1 MAELTPSKLGINS
14 TGTFK
19 VYYSAGQMATNGT
32 YDNLY
37 LYPEVAGLSG
47 TITDQTTSGCTI
59 NITNTTA
66 ITQAQNV
73 TCSFSVNNNI
83 TRPVVVDFP
92 IRLHSKAA
100 GFYPAS
106 STVTVPNTGGTYE
119 IELYESYSDIV
130 SWNASLSTGD
140 ALATVSVLD
149 SDSNYIKLQ
158 LSVSPNT
165 EWTNNI
171 SGRIRIAFKRYGFPS
186 DVLRYWDFTIAKSD
200 APSDLNLIVTPASAN
215 YDAATIVTNKF
226 YLTTTKTEETISS
239 FNVVCSQASNIL
251 NNTED
256 NSFILT
262 LPENDTIND
271 LSFDASVTAQTS
283 GGYTIKATVPITQSK
298 TYLTLPTT
306 NYDISYSQSTL
317 TINGLSSNNIS
328 ASDIVFAIPE
338 DAQSWISSPKF
349 TYNDGNAII
358 TFNVTENTSLS
369 RRNTTIGISVVK
381 DSSSIINLSINV
393 NQAVK
398 SDIAPIWKDYIWAEE
413 TLDDFIEYHLDDGG
427 TTIYAGKAYK
437 YPGADRVEF
446 LLNSVTENY
455 LSNGISF
462 PTTLST
468 SVMPNYLKD
477 FTLVTST
484 GNEKPIIFFND
495 WSYKDTDLTSGYFLS
510 DPITGLIDPRQYVM
524 ASWLLPTGEG
534 IVNRFFYRD
543 GTQTA
548 TDVTLRSGINGYT
561 FVENITN
568 LQLGCGDYIVIAF
581 VVSGTI
587 SQKQIK
593 YTIDNTGKDYVLY
606 YVNAAG
612 GWDSL
617 LIEGNVKKTDE
628 FESESYIKRVLRPST
643 EFARNKYLNTITSS
657 WTLYTGYLNDEQA
670 SKMYNLLEST
680 QVYLHNL
687 KDNTITPVLITDTN
701 CEYKTYTNQGKNK
714 FYYTINVESSQ
725 DNYRK

>member
-37 LYPEVAGLSG
+37 LYPKVAGLSG
-47 TITDQTTSGCTI
+47 TITNQTTSGCTI
-59 NITNTTA
+59 NITNTAA
-66 ITQAQNV
+66 ITKDQTV

-119 IELYESYSDIV
+119 IELYASYSDIV
-130 SWNASLSTGD
+130 SWNASISAGN

-149 SDSNYIKLQ
+149 SDSNYVKLQ

-165 EWTNNI
+165 EWTNNV
-171 SGRIRIAFKRYGFPS
+171 SGRIRIAFKRYGFPR
-186 DVLRYWDFTIAKSD
+186 DLLKYWDFTIAKSD
-200 APSDLNLIVTPASAN
+200 APSDLNLIVTPKTITC
-215 YDAATIVTNKF
+215 DAAAVTTNEF
-226 YLTTTKTEETISS
+226 ICTTNQTDENVISLY
-239 FNVVCSQASNIL
+239 VVCPAASSIL
-251 NNTED
+251 AGTNNF
-256 NSFILT
+256 SLII
-262 LPENDTIND
+262 PENKTTSNKYI
-271 LSFDASVTAQTS
+271 TAEITAETTN
-283 GGYTIKATVPITQSK
+283 GYTLKGEVPILQKATSLVIPV
-298 TYLTLPTT
+298 T
-306 NYDISYSQSTL
+306 NYDLSYTANTL
-317 TINGLSSNNIS
+317 TITGRSSNNIS
-328 ASDIVFAIPE
+328 ASDVVFAIPE
-338 DAQSWISSPKF
+338 DAQAWIKNPKF
-349 TYNDGNAII
+349 TYTNGSAKITMDISENIDTKRRSAI
-358 TFNVTENTSLS
+358 V
-369 RRNTTIGISVVK
+369 GISVIK
-381 DSSSIINLSINV
+381 NSSSIINISINI

-437 YPGADRVEF
+437 YPDADRVEF

-455 LSNGISF
+455 LSNGLSF
-462 PTTLST
+462 PAISKT
-468 SVMPNYLKD
+468 SIMTNYLKD

-495 WSYKDTDLTSGYFLS
+495 WSYKETDLTSGYFLS

-534 IVNRFFYRD
+534 IVNRFFYKD
-543 GTQTA
+543 GIQNA
-548 TDVTLRSGINGYT
+548 IDITLKSGINGYT

-568 LQLGCGDYIVIAF
+568 LQLGCGDYIVMAF

-687 KDNTITPVLITDTN
+687 KDNTITPVLITDTS

-714 FYYTINVESSQ
+714 FYYTINVEASQ
-725 DNYRK
+725 DKYRK

>member
-37 LYPEVAGLSG
+37 LYPKVAGLSG
-47 TITDQTTSGCTI
+47 TITNQTTSGCTI

-66 ITQAQNV
+66 ITQDKNV

-106 STVTVPNTGGTYE
+106 STVIVPNTGGTYE
-119 IELYESYSDIV
+119 IELYASYSDIV
-130 SWNASLSTGD
+130 SWDASISAGD

-149 SDSNYIKLQ
+149 SDSNYVKLQ

-165 EWTNNI
+165 EWTNNV
-171 SGRIRIAFKRYGFPS
+171 SGRIRIAFKRYGSPR
-186 DVLRYWDFTIAKSD
+186 DLLRYWDFTIAKSD
-200 APSDLNLIVTPASAN
+200 APSDLKMIVTPNSAT
-215 YDAATIVTNKF
+215 YDAAGITTNDFVCTTNDTDESVVSLDVTC
-226 YLTTTKTEETISS
+226 TGASS
-239 FNVVCSQASNIL
+239 VLAGS
-251 NNTED
+251 D
-256 NSFILT
+256 NFSLV
-262 LPENDTIND
+262 LPENKTTSNKYYTAEIEAETVSSYKLKAEVPILQKATSLIIPVTKYD
-271 LSFDASVTAQTS
+271 LSYTA
-283 GGYTIKATVPITQSK
+283 
-298 TYLTLPTT
+298 
-306 NYDISYSQSTL
+306 NTL
-317 TINGLSSNNIS
+317 TINGTSSNNIS
-328 ASDIVFAIPE
+328 SSDVVFAIPE
-338 DAQSWISSPKF
+338 DAQAWIKNPKF
-349 TYNDGNAII
+349 TNTNGTAKITMDISENIDLKRRSAI
-358 TFNVTENTSLS
+358 V
-369 RRNTTIGISVVK
+369 GISVVK
-381 DSSSIINLSINV
+381 DSSSIINISINI

-455 LSNGISF
+455 LSNGLSF
-462 PTTLST
+462 PAISKT
-468 SVMPNYLKD
+468 SIMPNYLKD

-534 IVNRFFYRD
+534 IVNRFYYKD
-543 GTQTA
+543 GIQTA
-548 TDVTLRSGINGYT
+548 TDITLKSGINGYT

-687 KDNTITPVLITDTN
+687 KDNTITPVLITDTS
-701 CEYKTYTNQGKNK
+701 CEYKTYKNQGKNK

>member
-19 VYYSAGQMATNGT
+19 VYYSTGQMATNGT

-47 TITDQTTSGCTI
+47 TITNQTTSGCTI
-59 NITNTTA
+59 NITNTAA
-66 ITQAQNV
+66 ITKDQDI

-83 TRPVVVDFP
+83 TKPVVVAFL
-92 IRLHSKAA
+92 IRLHKDAE
-100 GFYPAS
+100 GFYPDT
-106 STVTVPNTGGTYE
+106 STIIVPNTGG
-119 IELYESYSDIV
+119 SYTVTLQTNYADIKKWDV
-130 SWNASLSTGD
+130 SVTRED
-140 ALATVSVLD
+140 ALATVTVLD
-149 SDSNYIKLQ
+149 FDSSYVKFKID
-158 LSVSPNT
+158 VSENT
-165 EWTNNI
+165 EWTEDLTGSIGIVGTNTSNRQI
-171 SGRIRIAFKRYGFPS
+171 SWT
-186 DVLRYWDFTIAKSD
+186 YWFTIAK
-200 APSDLNLIVTPASAN
+200 SDLNLIVTPASAN

-262 LPENDTIND
+262 LPENNTVND

-298 TYLTLPTT
+298 TYLTLPVT

-328 ASDIVFAIPE
+328 ASDVVFAIPE
-338 DAQSWISSPKF
+338 DAQAWISSPKF
-349 TYNDGNAII
+349 TYNNGNAII

-381 DSSSIINLSINV
+381 DSSNIINLINV

-437 YPGADRVEF
+437 YPDADRVEF

-462 PTTLST
+462 PTVSST

-484 GNEKPIIFFND
+484 GNKKPIIFFND

-534 IVNRFFYRD
+534 IVNRFYHKD
-543 GTQTA
+543 GIQTA
-548 TDVTLRSGINGYT
+548 TDVTLKSGINGYT

-587 SQKQIK
+587 RQKQIK

-687 KDNTITPVLITDTN
+687 KDNTITPVLITDTS

>member
-32 YDNLY
+32 YDSLY

-47 TITDQTTSGCTI
+47 TITNQTTSGCTI
-59 NITNTTA
+59 NITNTAA
-66 ITQAQNV
+66 ITKDQNV

-130 SWNASLSTGD
+130 SWNASISAGN

-149 SDSNYIKLQ
+149 SDSNYVKLQ

-165 EWTNNI
+165 EWTNNV
-171 SGRIRIAFKRYGFPS
+171 SGRIRIAFKRYGFLS
-186 DVLRYWDFTIAKSD
+186 DVLRYWDFTITKSD
-200 APSDLNLIVTPASAN
+200 APSDLNLIVTPASAT

-256 NSFILT
+256 KSFILT
-262 LPENDTIND
+262 LPENNTVND

-298 TYLTLPTT
+298 TYLTLPVT

-328 ASDIVFAIPE
+328 ASDVVFAIPE

-349 TYNDGNAII
+349 TYNNGNAII

-437 YPGADRVEF
+437 YPDSDRVEF

-462 PTTLST
+462 PTVSST

-534 IVNRFFYRD
+534 LVSRFYYKD
-543 GTQTA
+543 GIQTA
-548 TDVTLRSGINGYT
+548 ADVTLKSGINGYT
-561 FVENITN
+561 YIENITN

-593 YTIDNTGKDYVLY
+593 YIIDNTGKDYVLY

-670 SKMYNLLEST
+670 SKMHNLLEST

-687 KDNTITPVLITDTN
+687 KDNTITPVLITDTS

>member
-1 MAELTPSKLGINS
+1 MAEFTPSKLGINS

-19 VYYSAGQMATNGT
+19 VYYSAGQMGSNGT

-47 TITDQTTSGCTI
+47 TITNQTTSGCTI
-59 NITNTTA
+59 NITNTAA
-66 ITQAQNV
+66 ITQDQTV

-83 TRPVVVDFP
+83 TRPVVVIFP
-92 IRLHSKAA
+92 IRLHKDAE
-100 GFYPAS
+100 GFYPE
-106 STVTVPNTGGTYE
+106 TRTITVPNTGG
-119 IELYESYSDIV
+119 SYTVTLQTNYANIKKWDV
-130 SWNASLSTGD
+130 SVTRAD
-140 ALATVSVLD
+140 ALATVTVLD
-149 SDSNYIKLQ
+149 FDSSYVKFKID
-158 LSVSPNT
+158 VSENT
-165 EWTNNI
+165 EWTEDLTGSIGIVGTNTSNGQI
-171 SGRIRIAFKRYGFPS
+171 NWT
-186 DVLRYWDFTIAKSD
+186 YWFTIAKSD
-200 APSDLNLIVTPASAN
+200 IPSDLNLIVTPASAT

-251 NNTED
+251 KNTED

-262 LPENDTIND
+262 LPENDTVND

-298 TYLTLPTT
+298 TYLTLPVT

-328 ASDIVFAIPE
+328 ASDVVFAIPE

-349 TYNDGNAII
+349 TYNNGNAII

-381 DSSSIINLSINV
+381 DSSSSIINLSINV

-398 SDIAPIWKDYIWAEE
+398 SDIAPIWKDYIWSEE

-437 YPGADRVEF
+437 YPDADRVEF

-468 SVMPNYLKD
+468 SIMPNYLKN

-524 ASWLLPTGEG
+524 TSWLLPTGEG
-534 IVNRFFYRD
+534 IVNRFYYKD
-543 GTQTA
+543 GIQTA
-548 TDVTLRSGINGYT
+548 TDVTLKSGINGYT

-568 LQLGCGDYIVIAF
+568 LQLGCGDYIIMEF

-687 KDNTITPVLITDTN
+687 KDNTITPVLITDTS

>member
-59 NITNTTA
+59 NITNTA
-66 ITQAQNV
+66 VITQDQNV

-130 SWNASLSTGD
+130 SWVASISVGN

-171 SGRIRIAFKRYGFPS
+171 SGRIRIAFRRYGFPS

-200 APSDLNLIVTPASAN
+200 APSDLTLIVTPDSAT
-215 YDAATIVTNKF
+215 YDAAAVTTGDF
-226 YLTTTKTEETISS
+226 VCTT
-239 FNVVCSQASNIL
+239 
-251 NNTED
+251 NNTDENIVHID
-256 NSFILT
+256 VTCTGASSVLAGSDSFSLVI
-262 LPENDTIND
+262 PENKTTSNKYYTAEITAETTSEYTLTGEVPILQKATSLVIPVTKYD
-271 LSFDASVTAQTS
+271 LSYTA
-283 GGYTIKATVPITQSK
+283 
-298 TYLTLPTT
+298 
-306 NYDISYSQSTL
+306 NTL
-317 TINGLSSNNIS
+317 TINGVSSNNIS
-328 ASDIVFAIPE
+328 TSDVVFAIPE
-338 DAQSWISSPKF
+338 DAQTWIKNPKF
-349 TYNDGNAII
+349 TYTNDTAKITMDISENIDTKRRNAI
-358 TFNVTENTSLS
+358 V
-369 RRNTTIGISVVK
+369 GISVIK
-381 DSSSIINLSINV
+381 DSSSIINISINI

-413 TLDDFIEYHLDDGG
+413 TLDDFIEYHLDDGE

-437 YPGADRVEF
+437 YPDADRVEF

-462 PTTLST
+462 PTISST
-468 SVMPNYLKD
+468 SIIPNYLKD

-484 GNEKPIIFFND
+484 GSEKPIIFFND

-534 IVNRFFYRD
+534 IVNRFFYKD
-543 GTQTA
+543 GIQTA
-548 TDVTLRSGINGYT
+548 TDITLRSGINGYT

>member
-59 NITNTTA
+59 NITNTAA
-66 ITQAQNV
+66 ITQDQNV
-73 TCSFSVNNNI
+73 TCSFSVNNNN
-83 TRPVVVDFP
+83 TRPVVVIFP
-92 IRLHSKAA
+92 IRLHKDAE
-100 GFYPAS
+100 GFYPE
-106 STVTVPNTGGTYE
+106 TRTITVPNTGG
-119 IELYESYSDIV
+119 SYTVTLQTNYANIKKWDV
-130 SWNASLSTGD
+130 SVTRAD
-140 ALATVSVLD
+140 ALATVTVLD
-149 SDSNYIKLQ
+149 FDSSYVKFKID
-158 LSVSPNT
+158 VSENT
-165 EWTNNI
+165 EWTEDLTGSIGIVGTNTSNGQI
-171 SGRIRIAFKRYGFPS
+171 SWT
-186 DVLRYWDFTIAKSD
+186 YWFTIAKSD
-200 APSDLNLIVTPASAN
+200 TPSDLNLVVTPASAN
-215 YDAATIVTNKF
+215 YDAASIVTNKF

-262 LPENDTIND
+262 LPENDTVND

-283 GGYTIKATVPITQSK
+283 GGYTIKATVPIPQSK
-298 TYLTLPTT
+298 TYLTLPVT

-328 ASDIVFAIPE
+328 ASDVVFAIPK
-338 DAQSWISSPKF
+338 DAQTWIKNPKF
-349 TYNDGNAII
+349 TNTNGAAKITMDISENIDPKRRNAI
-358 TFNVTENTSLS
+358 V
-369 RRNTTIGISVVK
+369 GISVIK

-437 YPGADRVEF
+437 YPDADRVEF

-462 PTTLST
+462 PTVSST

-534 IVNRFFYRD
+534 IVNRFYYKD
-543 GTQTA
+543 GIQTA
-548 TDVTLRSGINGYT
+548 TDVTLKSGINGYT

-568 LQLGCGDYIVIAF
+568 LQLGCGDYIVMAF

-687 KDNTITPVLITDTN
+687 KDNTITPVLITDTS

>member
-37 LYPEVAGLSG
+37 LYPKVAGLSG
-47 TITDQTTSGCTI
+47 TITNQTTSGCTI
-59 NITNTTA
+59 NITNTAA
-66 ITQAQNV
+66 ITKDQTV

-119 IELYESYSDIV
+119 IELYASYSDIV
-130 SWNASLSTGD
+130 SWNASISAGN

-149 SDSNYIKLQ
+149 SDSNYVKLQ

-165 EWTNNI
+165 EWTNNV
-171 SGRIRIAFKRYGFPS
+171 SGRIRIAFKRYGFPR
-186 DVLRYWDFTIAKSD
+186 DLLKYWDFTIAKSD
-200 APSDLNLIVTPASAN
+200 APSDLNLIVTPASAT
-215 YDAATIVTNKF
+215 YDAATVTTGDFVCTTNETDENIVHIDVTC
-226 YLTTTKTEETISS
+226 TGASS
-239 FNVVCSQASNIL
+239 VLAGS
-251 NNTED
+251 D
-256 NSFILT
+256 NFSLVI
-262 LPENDTIND
+262 PENKTTANKYYTAEITAETVSGYTLTGEVPILQKATSLVIPVTKYD
-271 LSFDASVTAQTS
+271 LSYTA
-283 GGYTIKATVPITQSK
+283 
-298 TYLTLPTT
+298 
-306 NYDISYSQSTL
+306 NTL
-317 TINGLSSNNIS
+317 TINGTSSNNIGS
-328 ASDIVFAIPE
+328 SDVVFAIPE
-338 DAQSWISSPKF
+338 DAQAWIKNPKF
-349 TYNDGNAII
+349 TYTNGAAKITMDISENIDTKRRSAI
-358 TFNVTENTSLS
+358 V
-369 RRNTTIGISVVK
+369 GISVIK
-381 DSSSIINLSINV
+381 DSSSIINISINI

-437 YPGADRVEF
+437 YPDADRVEF

-455 LSNGISF
+455 LSNGLSF
-462 PTTLST
+462 PAISKT
-468 SVMPNYLKD
+468 SIMPNYLKD

-495 WSYKDTDLTSGYFLS
+495 WSYKETDLTSGYFLS

-534 IVNRFFYRD
+534 IVNRFFYKD
-543 GTQTA
+543 GIQTA
-548 TDVTLRSGINGYT
+548 TDVTLKSGINGYT

-568 LQLGCGDYIVIAF
+568 LQLGCGDYIVMAF

-612 GWDSL
+612 G
-617 LIEGNVKKTDE
+617 
-628 FESESYIKRVLRPST
+628 
-643 EFARNKYLNTITSS
+643 
-657 WTLYTGYLNDEQA
+657 
-670 SKMYNLLEST
+670 
-680 QVYLHNL
+680 
-687 KDNTITPVLITDTN
+687 
-701 CEYKTYTNQGKNK
+701 
-714 FYYTINVESSQ
+714 
-725 DNYRK
+725 

>member
-59 NITNTTA
+59 NITNTAA
-66 ITQAQNV
+66 ITKDQTV

-83 TRPVVVDFP
+83 TKPVIVNFP
-92 IRLHSKAA
+92 IRLHKDAA
-100 GFYPAS
+100 GFYPD
-106 STVTVPNTGGTYE
+106 TRTITVPNTGG
-119 IELYESYSDIV
+119 SYTVTFQTNYANIKKWDV
-130 SWNASLSTGD
+130 SVTSAD
-140 ALATVSVLD
+140 ALATVTVLD
-149 SDSNYIKLQ
+149 FDSSYVKFKID
-158 LSVSPNT
+158 VSENT
-165 EWTNNI
+165 EWTEDLTRSIGIIVTNTSNRRF
-171 SGRIRIAFKRYGFPS
+171 SWKYS
-186 DVLRYWDFTIAKSD
+186 FTIAKSD
-200 APSDLNLIVTPASAN
+200 TPSDLNLIVTPASAN
-215 YDAATIVTNKF
+215 YDAASIVTNKF

-239 FNVVCSQASNIL
+239 FNVVCSQASDIL

-256 NSFILT
+256 KSFILT
-262 LPENDTIND
+262 LPENDTVND

-298 TYLTLPTT
+298 TYLTLPVT

-328 ASDIVFAIPE
+328 ASDVVFAIPE

-349 TYNDGNAII
+349 TYNNGNAII

-468 SVMPNYLKD
+468 SIMPNYLKD

-524 ASWLLPTGEG
+524 TSWLLPTGEG
-534 IVNRFFYRD
+534 LVNRFYYKD
-543 GTQTA
+543 GIQTT
-548 TDVTLRSGINGYT
+548 TDVTLKSGINGYT

-687 KDNTITPVLITDTN
+687 KDNTITPVLITDTS

-714 FYYTINVESSQ
+714 FYYTINVEASQ
-725 DNYRK
+725 DTYRK

>member
-1 MAELTPSKLGINS
+1 MAEFTPSKLGINS

-59 NITNTTA
+59 NITNTAA
-66 ITQAQNV
+66 ITQDQNV
-73 TCSFSVNNNI
+73 ACSFSVNNDI
-83 TRPVVVDFP
+83 TKPAIVNFP

-100 GFYPAS
+100 GFYPE
-106 STVTVPNTGGTYE
+106 TRTITVPNTGG
-119 IELYESYSDIV
+119 SYTVTLQTNYANIKKWDV
-130 SWNASLSTGD
+130 SVTSAD
-140 ALATVSVLD
+140 ALATVTVLD
-149 SDSNYIKLQ
+149 FDSSYVKFKID
-158 LSVSPNT
+158 VSENT
-165 EWTNNI
+165 EWTEDLTGSIGIIGTNTSNRRFGWKY
-171 SGRIRIAFKRYGFPS
+171 S
-186 DVLRYWDFTIAKSD
+186 FTIAKSD
-200 APSDLNLIVTPASAN
+200 TPSDLNLIVTPASAK
-215 YDAATIVTNKF
+215 YDAASIITNKF

-251 NNTED
+251 KNTED
-256 NSFILT
+256 KSFILT
-262 LPENDTIND
+262 LPENDTVND

-298 TYLTLPTT
+298 TYLTLPVT
-306 NYDISYSQSTL
+306 NYNISYSQSTL

-328 ASDIVFAIPE
+328 ASDVVFAIPE

-349 TYNDGNAII
+349 TYNNGNAII

-381 DSSSIINLSINV
+381 NSSSIINLSINV

-413 TLDDFIEYHLDDGG
+413 TLDDFIEYHLDDGE
-427 TTIYAGKAYK
+427 TTIYAGKAYT

-468 SVMPNYLKD
+468 SIMPNYLKD

-524 ASWLLPTGEG
+524 ASWILPTGEG
-534 IVNRFFYRD
+534 VVNRFYYKD
-543 GTQTA
+543 GIQTS
-548 TDVTLRSGINGYT
+548 TDVTLKSGINGYT

-568 LQLGCGDYIVIAF
+568 LQLGCGDYIVMAF

-687 KDNTITPVLITDTN
+687 KDNTITPVLITDTS

>member
-1 MAELTPSKLGINS
+1 M
-14 TGTFK
+14 
-19 VYYSAGQMATNGT
+19 
-32 YDNLY
+32 
-37 LYPEVAGLSG
+37 
-47 TITDQTTSGCTI
+47 
-59 NITNTTA
+59 
-66 ITQAQNV
+66 
-73 TCSFSVNNNI
+73 
-83 TRPVVVDFP
+83 
-92 IRLHSKAA
+92 
-100 GFYPAS
+100 
-106 STVTVPNTGGTYE
+106 
-119 IELYESYSDIV
+119 
-130 SWNASLSTGD
+130 
-140 ALATVSVLD
+140 
-149 SDSNYIKLQ
+149 
-158 LSVSPNT
+158 
-165 EWTNNI
+165 
-171 SGRIRIAFKRYGFPS
+171 
-186 DVLRYWDFTIAKSD
+186 
-200 APSDLNLIVTPASAN
+200 
-215 YDAATIVTNKF
+215 
-226 YLTTTKTEETISS
+226 
-239 FNVVCSQASNIL
+239 
-251 NNTED
+251 
-256 NSFILT
+256 T
-262 LPENDTIND
+262 LP
-271 LSFDASVTAQTS
+271 V
-283 GGYTIKATVPITQSK
+283 
-298 TYLTLPTT
+298 T
-306 NYDISYSQSTL
+306 NYDISYFQSTL

-328 ASDIVFAIPE
+328 ASDVVFAIPE

-349 TYNDGNAII
+349 TYNNGNAII

-381 DSSSIINLSINV
+381 DSNSIINLSINV

-413 TLDDFIEYHLDDGG
+413 TLNDFIEYHLDDGG

-437 YPGADRVEF
+437 YPDADRVEF

-534 IVNRFFYRD
+534 LVSRFYYKD
-543 GTQTA
+543 GIQTT
-548 TDVTLRSGINGYT
+548 TDVTLKSGINGYT

-657 WTLYTGYLNDEQA
+657 WTLYTGYLNDVQA

-687 KDNTITPVLITDTN
+687 KDNTITPVLITDTS

>member
-59 NITNTTA
+59 NITNTAA
-66 ITQAQNV
+66 ITQDQNV

-119 IELYESYSDIV
+119 IELYESYSDII
-130 SWNASLSTGD
+130 SWNASIITGD
-140 ALATVSVLD
+140 ALATVSILD
-149 SDSNYIKLQ
+149 SDSNYVKLQ

-165 EWTNNI
+165 EWTNNV
-171 SGRIRIAFKRYGFPS
+171 SGRIRVAFRRYGFPS
-186 DVLRYWDFTIAKSD
+186 DIIRYWDFTIAKAD

-215 YDAATIVTNKF
+215 YDAAAIVTNKF

-262 LPENDTIND
+262 LPENDTVNN

-306 NYDISYSQSTL
+306 NYDISYSQSIL

-328 ASDIVFAIPE
+328 ASDVVFAIPK
-338 DAQSWISSPKF
+338 DAQTWIKNPKF
-349 TYNDGNAII
+349 TNTNGAAKITMDISENIDTKRRSAI
-358 TFNVTENTSLS
+358 V
-369 RRNTTIGISVVK
+369 GISVIK
-381 DSSSIINLSINV
+381 DSSSIINISINI

-398 SDIAPIWKDYIWAEE
+398 SDIAPIWKDYIWSEE
-413 TLDDFIEYHLDDGG
+413 TINDYIEYHLDDGG

-455 LSNGISF
+455 LSNAISF
-462 PTTLST
+462 PTVSST

-510 DPITGLIDPRQYVM
+510 DPITGLIDPRQYIV

-534 IVNRFFYRD
+534 IVNRFYYKD
-543 GTQTA
+543 GIQTA
-548 TDVTLRSGINGYT
+548 TDVTLKSGINGYT

-568 LQLGCGDYIVIAF
+568 LQLGCGDYIVMAF

-687 KDNTITPVLITDTN
+687 KDNTITPVLITDTS

>member
-47 TITDQTTSGCTI
+47 TITNQTTSGCTI
-59 NITNTTA
+59 NITNTAA
-66 ITQAQNV
+66 ITQDRNV

-92 IRLHSKAA
+92 IRLHSRAA

-186 DVLRYWDFTIAKSD
+186 DVLRYWDFTITKSD

-226 YLTTTKTEETISS
+226 YLSTTKTEETISS

-534 IVNRFFYRD
+534 LVSRFYYKD
-543 GTQTA
+543 GIQTA
-548 TDVTLRSGINGYT
+548 TDVTLKSGINGYT

-568 LQLGCGDYIVIAF
+568 LQLGCGDYIIMAF

-687 KDNTITPVLITDTN
+687 KDNTITPVLITDTS

>member
-1 MAELTPSKLGINS
+1 MAELTPSKLGINR
-14 TGTFK
+14 TGTFQ
-19 VYYSAGQMATNGT
+19 VYFSVGQMGSNGT

-47 TITDQTTSGCTI
+47 TITNQTTSGCTI
-59 NITNTTA
+59 NITNTAA
-66 ITQAQNV
+66 ITQDQTV
-73 TCSFSVNNNI
+73 TCSFSVNNDI
-83 TRPVVVDFP
+83 TRPVIIDFP
-92 IRLHSKAA
+92 INLHKDAE
-100 GFYPAS
+100 GFYPD
-106 STVTVPNTGGTYE
+106 TRTITVPNTGG
-119 IELYESYSDIV
+119 SYTVTLQTNYANIKKWDV
-130 SWNASLSTGD
+130 SVTRAD
-140 ALATVSVLD
+140 ALATVTVLD
-149 SDSNYIKLQ
+149 FDSSYVKFKID
-158 LSVSPNT
+158 VSENT
-165 EWTNNI
+165 EWTEDLTGSIGIVGTNTSNGQI
-171 SGRIRIAFKRYGFPS
+171 SWT
-186 DVLRYWDFTIAKSD
+186 YWFTIAKSD
-200 APSDLNLIVTPASAN
+200 TPSDLNLIVTPASAN
-215 YDAATIVTNKF
+215 YDAAAIVTNKF

-256 NSFILT
+256 NSFTLT
-262 LPENDTIND
+262 LPENDTVND

-328 ASDIVFAIPE
+328 ASDVVFAIPE

-349 TYNDGNAII
+349 TYNNGNAII

-413 TLDDFIEYHLDDGG
+413 TLDNFIEYHLDDGG

-462 PTTLST
+462 PTVSST
-468 SVMPNYLKD
+468 SIMPNYLKD

-534 IVNRFFYRD
+534 MVNRFYYKD
-543 GTQTA
+543 GIQTA

-687 KDNTITPVLITDTN
+687 KDNTITPVLITDTS

>member
-1 MAELTPSKLGINS
+1 MAEFTPSKLGINR
-14 TGTFK
+14 TGTFQ
-19 VYYSAGQMATNGT
+19 VYFSVGQMSSNGT

-59 NITNTTA
+59 NITNTAA
-66 ITQAQNV
+66 ITQDQNV

-92 IRLHSKAA
+92 IRLHKDAE
-100 GFYPAS
+100 GFYPE
-106 STVTVPNTGGTYE
+106 TRTITVPNTGG
-119 IELYESYSDIV
+119 SYTVTLQTNYANIKKWDV
-130 SWNASLSTGD
+130 SVTRAD
-140 ALATVSVLD
+140 ALATVTVLD
-149 SDSNYIKLQ
+149 SDSSYVKFKID
-158 LSVSPNT
+158 VSENT
-165 EWTNNI
+165 EWTEDLTGSIGIVGTNTSNGQV
-171 SGRIRIAFKRYGFPS
+171 SWT
-186 DVLRYWDFTIAKSD
+186 YWFTIAKSD
-200 APSDLNLIVTPASAN
+200 TPSDLNLIVTPASAT
-215 YDAATIVTNKF
+215 YDAAAVTTGDFVCTTNETDENIVHIDVTC
-226 YLTTTKTEETISS
+226 TGASS
-239 FNVVCSQASNIL
+239 VLAGS
-251 NNTED
+251 D
-256 NSFILT
+256 SFSLVI
-262 LPENDTIND
+262 PENKTTANKYYTAEITAETTSGYTLKGEVPILQKATSLVIPVTKYD
-271 LSFDASVTAQTS
+271 LS
-283 GGYTIKATVPITQSK
+283 YTV
-298 TYLTLPTT
+298 
-306 NYDISYSQSTL
+306 NTL
-317 TINGLSSNNIS
+317 TINGTSSNNIS
-328 ASDIVFAIPE
+328 ASDVVFAIPE
-338 DAQSWISSPKF
+338 DAQTWIKNPKF
-349 TYNDGNAII
+349 TYTNGTAKITMDISENIDTKRRSAI
-358 TFNVTENTSLS
+358 V
-369 RRNTTIGISVVK
+369 GISVIK
-381 DSSSIINLSINV
+381 DSSSIINLSINI

-437 YPGADRVEF
+437 YPDADRVEF

-468 SVMPNYLKD
+468 SIMPNYLKD

-534 IVNRFFYRD
+534 IVNRFYYKD
-543 GTQTA
+543 GIQTA
-548 TDVTLRSGINGYT
+548 TDVTLKSGINGYT

-687 KDNTITPVLITDTN
+687 KDNTITPVLITDTS

>member
-59 NITNTTA
+59 NITNTAA
-66 ITQAQNV
+66 ITKDQNV
-73 TCSFSVNNNI
+73 TCSFSVNNNN
-83 TRPVVVDFP
+83 TRPVVAIFP
-92 IRLHSKAA
+92 IRLHKDAE
-100 GFYPAS
+100 GFYPE
-106 STVTVPNTGGTYE
+106 TRTITVPNTGG
-119 IELYESYSDIV
+119 SYTVTLQTNYANIKKWDV
-130 SWNASLSTGD
+130 SVTRAD
-140 ALATVSVLD
+140 ALATVTVLD
-149 SDSNYIKLQ
+149 FDSSYVKFKID
-158 LSVSPNT
+158 VSENT
-165 EWTNNI
+165 EWTEDLTGSIGIVGTNTSNGQI
-171 SGRIRIAFKRYGFPS
+171 SWT
-186 DVLRYWDFTIAKSD
+186 YWFTIAKSD
-200 APSDLNLIVTPASAN
+200 TPSDLNLIVTPASAN
-215 YDAATIVTNKF
+215 YDAAAIVTN
-226 YLTTTKTEETISS
+226 TTTKTEETISS

-251 NNTED
+251 NSTED
-256 NSFILT
+256 NSFTLT
-262 LPENDTIND
+262 LPENDTVNN

-328 ASDIVFAIPE
+328 ASDVVFAIPE

-349 TYNDGNAII
+349 TYNNGNAII
-358 TFNVTENTSLS
+358 TMNISENIDTK
-369 RRNTTIGISVVK
+369 RRSAIVGISVVK
-381 DSSSIINLSINV
+381 DSSSIINISINI

-398 SDIAPIWKDYIWAEE
+398 SDIAPIWKDYIWSEE
-413 TLDDFIEYHLDDGG
+413 TINDFIEYHLDDGG

-437 YPGADRVEF
+437 YPDADRVEF

-462 PTTLST
+462 PTVSST

-524 ASWLLPTGEG
+524 TSWLLPTGEG
-534 IVNRFFYRD
+534 IVNRFYYKD
-543 GTQTA
+543 GIQTA
-548 TDVTLRSGINGYT
+548 TDVTLKSGINGYT

-568 LQLGCGDYIVIAF
+568 LQLGCGDYIVMAF
-581 VVSGTI
+581 VVFRTI

-687 KDNTITPVLITDTN
+687 KDNTITPVLITDTS

>member
-1 MAELTPSKLGINS
+1 MAEFTPSKLGINS

-47 TITDQTTSGCTI
+47 TITNQTTSGCTI
-59 NITNTTA
+59 NITNTAA
-66 ITQAQNV
+66 ITKDQNV

-83 TRPVVVDFP
+83 TKPVVVDFP
-92 IRLHSKAA
+92 IRLHKDAA
-100 GFYPAS
+100 GFYPE
-106 STVTVPNTGGTYE
+106 TRTITVPNTGG
-119 IELYESYSDIV
+119 SYTVTLQTNYANIKKWDV
-130 SWNASLSTGD
+130 SVTRAD
-140 ALATVSVLD
+140 ALATVTVLD
-149 SDSNYIKLQ
+149 FDSSYVKFKID
-158 LSVSPNT
+158 VSENT
-165 EWTNNI
+165 EWTEDLTGSIVIVGTNTSNVQ
-171 SGRIRIAFKRYGFPS
+171 IRWT
-186 DVLRYWDFTIAKSD
+186 YWFTIAKSD
-200 APSDLNLIVTPASAN
+200 TPSDLNLIVTPASAN
-215 YDAATIVTNKF
+215 YDAASIVTNKF

-251 NNTED
+251 NSTED

-262 LPENDTIND
+262 LPENDTVND

-328 ASDIVFAIPE
+328 ASDVVFAIPE

-349 TYNDGNAII
+349 TYNNGNAII
-358 TFNVTENTSLS
+358 TFNVTENISLS

-413 TLDDFIEYHLDDGG
+413 TINDFIEYHLDDGG

-437 YPGADRVEF
+437 YPDADRVEF

-462 PTTLST
+462 PTVSST

-534 IVNRFFYRD
+534 VVNRFFYKD
-543 GTQTA
+543 GIQTA
-548 TDVTLRSGINGYT
+548 TDVTLKSGINGYT

-568 LQLGCGDYIVIAF
+568 RQLGCGDYIVIAF

-628 FESESYIKRVLRPST
+628 FESESFIKRVLRPST

-687 KDNTITPVLITDTN
+687 KDNTITPVLITDTS

>member
-47 TITDQTTSGCTI
+47 TITNQTTSGCTI
-59 NITNTTA
+59 NITNTAA
-66 ITQAQNV
+66 ITKDQNV
-73 TCSFSVNNNI
+73 TCSFSVNNNV
-83 TRPVVVDFP
+83 TRPVVVIFP
-92 IRLHSKAA
+92 IRLHKDAE
-100 GFYPAS
+100 GFYPD
-106 STVTVPNTGGTYE
+106 TRTITVPNTGG
-119 IELYESYSDIV
+119 SYTVTLQTKYANIKKWDV
-130 SWNASLSTGD
+130 SVTRAD
-140 ALATVSVLD
+140 ALATVTVLD
-149 SDSNYIKLQ
+149 FDSSYVKFKID
-158 LSVSPNT
+158 VSENT
-165 EWTNNI
+165 EWTEDLTESIGIVGTNTSNGQI
-171 SGRIRIAFKRYGFPS
+171 NWT
-186 DVLRYWDFTIAKSD
+186 YWFTIAKSD
-200 APSDLNLIVTPASAN
+200 TPSDLNLIVTPASAN

-262 LPENDTIND
+262 LPENDTVND

-328 ASDIVFAIPE
+328 ASDVVFAIPE
-338 DAQSWISSPKF
+338 DAQAWISSPKF
-349 TYNDGNAII
+349 TYNNGNAII

-437 YPGADRVEF
+437 YPDADRVEF

-534 IVNRFFYRD
+534 LVSRFYYKD
-543 GTQTA
+543 GIQTA
-548 TDVTLRSGINGYT
+548 ADVTLKSDINGYT

-670 SKMYNLLEST
+670 SKMHNLLEST

-687 KDNTITPVLITDTN
+687 KDNTITPVLITDTS

>member
-1 MAELTPSKLGINS
+1 MAEFTPSKLGINR
-14 TGTFK
+14 TGTFQ
-19 VYYSAGQMATNGT
+19 VYFSVGQMGSNGT

-47 TITDQTTSGCTI
+47 TITNQTTSGCTI
-59 NITNTTA
+59 NITNTAA
-66 ITQAQNV
+66 ITQDQTV
-73 TCSFSVNNNI
+73 TCSFSVNNDI
-83 TRPVVVDFP
+83 TRPVIIDFP
-92 IRLHSKAA
+92 INLHKDAE

-119 IELYESYSDIV
+119 IELYESYSDIIN
-130 SWNASLSTGD
+130 WDASISAGD
-140 ALATVSVLD
+140 ALATVSILD
-149 SDSNYIKLQ
+149 SDSNYVKLQ

-165 EWTNNI
+165 EWTSDL
-171 SGRIRIAFKRYGFPS
+171 SGVIRIAFKRYGFPRE
-186 DVLRYWDFTIAKSD
+186 VLRYWNFTIAKSD
-200 APSDLNLIVTPASAN
+200 TPSDLNLIVTPASAN
-215 YDAATIVTNKF
+215 YDAAAIVTNKF

-256 NSFILT
+256 NSFTLT
-262 LPENDTIND
+262 LPENDTVND

-328 ASDIVFAIPE
+328 ASDVVFAIPE

-349 TYNDGNAII
+349 TYNNGNAII

-437 YPGADRVEF
+437 YPDADRVEF

-462 PTTLST
+462 PTVSST
-468 SVMPNYLKD
+468 SIMPNYLKD

-534 IVNRFFYRD
+534 IVNRFYYKD
-543 GTQTA
+543 GIQTA

-687 KDNTITPVLITDTN
+687 KDNTITPVLITDTS

>member
-1 MAELTPSKLGINS
+1 MAELTPSKLGINR
-14 TGTFK
+14 TGTFQ
-19 VYYSAGQMATNGT
+19 VYFSAGQMATNGT
-32 YDNLY
+32 YDSLY

-47 TITDQTTSGCTI
+47 TITNQTTSGCTI
-59 NITNTTA
+59 NITNTAA
-66 ITQAQNV
+66 ITKDQTV

-83 TRPVVVDFP
+83 TRPVVVNFP
-92 IRLHSKAA
+92 IRLHKDAE
-100 GFYPAS
+100 GFYPD
-106 STVTVPNTGGTYE
+106 TRTITVPNTGG
-119 IELYESYSDIV
+119 SYTVTLQTNYANIKKWDV
-130 SWNASLSTGD
+130 SVTRAD
-140 ALATVSVLD
+140 ALATVTVLD
-149 SDSNYIKLQ
+149 FDSSYVKFKID
-158 LSVSPNT
+158 VSENT
-165 EWTNNI
+165 EWTEDLTGSIGIVGTNTSNGQI
-171 SGRIRIAFKRYGFPS
+171 SWTY
-186 DVLRYWDFTIAKSD
+186 LFTIAKSD
-200 APSDLNLIVTPASAN
+200 TPSDLNLIVTPASAN
-215 YDAATIVTNKF
+215 YDAATIVTSKF

-256 NSFILT
+256 KSFILT

-328 ASDIVFAIPE
+328 ASDVVFAIPE
-338 DAQSWISSPKF
+338 DAQAWISSPKF
-349 TYNDGNAII
+349 TYNNGNAII

-413 TLDDFIEYHLDDGG
+413 TLDDFIEYHLDDVG

-437 YPGADRVEF
+437 YPDADRVEF

-524 ASWLLPTGEG
+524 TSWLLPTGEG
-534 IVNRFFYRD
+534 LVSRFYYKD
-543 GTQTA
+543 GIQTA
-548 TDVTLRSGINGYT
+548 TDVTLKSGINGYT

-687 KDNTITPVLITDTN
+687 KDNTITPVLITDTS

>member
-32 YDNLY
+32 YDSLY

-47 TITDQTTSGCTI
+47 TITNQTTSGCTI
-59 NITNTTA
+59 NITNTAA
-66 ITQAQNV
+66 ITKDQNV

-130 SWNASLSTGD
+130 SWNASISAGD

-165 EWTNNI
+165 EWTNNV

-256 NSFILT
+256 KSFILT
-262 LPENDTIND
+262 LPENDTVND

-298 TYLTLPTT
+298 TYLTLPVT

-328 ASDIVFAIPE
+328 ASDVVFAIPE
-338 DAQSWISSPKF
+338 DAQAWISSPKF
-349 TYNDGNAII
+349 TYNNGNAII

-427 TTIYAGKAYK
+427 TTFYAGKAYK
-437 YPGADRVEF
+437 YPDADRVEF

-462 PTTLST
+462 PTVSST
-468 SVMPNYLKD
+468 SIMPNYLKD

-534 IVNRFFYRD
+534 LVNRFYYKD
-543 GTQTA
+543 GIQTA
-548 TDVTLRSGINGYT
+548 TDVTLKSGINGYT

-643 EFARNKYLNTITSS
+643 EFARNKYLNTITSR

-687 KDNTITPVLITDTN
+687 KDNTITPVLITDTS